1 MPRDTLQT
9 SRDKKR
15 AHENF
20 NGENVKISEMEGKVV
35 TRNFFLL
42 SDDFFI
48 ISELINLNTAL
59 I

>member
-9 SRDKKR
+9 NRDKKR